1 MKIVDGEVVMSSFD
15 TLYAVDC
22 SAMVE
27 KKTVGGVGLTYLSWS
42 DAWALIM
49 KMYPDASYEFVL
61 WDQPDGTKKLYSL
74 DETGA
79 FVMTKVTIEGVTRT
93 MMLPVMDGA
102 NKSMKKDFWFY
113 KVKNGLYKYAK
124 PNADGVMCDKNGQP
138 VEEYIQKKVEPITS
152 MDVNKTLM
160 RCLVKNL
167 AMFGLG
173 LYIYSGEDLPGTV
186 EEEDITKMLKRF
198 NEVRNELSGMGWD
211 VHSQKF
217 NEWLLSA
224 ANIHNVDPGVLLNFP
239 AEMKRAISVM
249 EKAIER
255 KKNEANTGQ

>member
-1 MKIVDGEVVMSSFD
+1 MPKVIDGEVVMSSFD

-22 SAMVE
+22 SDMTE

-61 WDQPDGTKKLYSL
+61 WEQPDGTKKFCNL
-74 DETGA
+74 DESGA

-102 NKSMKKDFWFY
+102 NKSMKKEPYFY
-113 KVKNGLYKYAK
+113 KVKNGQYKYAK
-124 PNADGVMCDKNGQP
+124 PNADGVMVDKNGQP
-138 VEEYIQKKVEPITS
+138 VQEYIQKTVEAITS

-173 LYIYSGEDLPGTV
+173 LYIYSGEDLPGTM
-186 EEEDITKMLKRF
+186 EEEDLTKLLKRF
-198 NEVRNELSGMGWD
+198 NEVRGQLTELGWD

-224 ANIHNVDPGVLLNFP
+224 ANIHNVDPGVLIGFP

-249 EKAIER
+249 EKAIEKR
-255 KKNEANTGQ
+255 KNTGQ